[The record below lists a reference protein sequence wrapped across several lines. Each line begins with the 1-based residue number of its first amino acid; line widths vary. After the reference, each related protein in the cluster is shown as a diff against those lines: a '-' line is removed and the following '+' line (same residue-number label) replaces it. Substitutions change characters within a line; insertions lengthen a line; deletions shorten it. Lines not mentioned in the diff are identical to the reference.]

1 MVFEQINFIEKSKE
15 KYNTFKDIGCVMSL
29 EEFMSNVEDKVL
41 MDYDGS
47 GDLCYE
53 GEMITN
59 ASIHCD
65 DKLIIIGAKDS
76 QTRNWNELVSNSVSI
91 HDVDATVFCVS
102 SFYYE
107 FTFENFVKIFGYD
120 GFEVIWYNK

>member
-1 MVFEQINFIEKSKE
+1 M
-15 KYNTFKDIGCVMSL
+15 DL
-29 EEFMSNVEDKVL
+29 REFMSDIEDGVL

-47 GDLCYE
+47 GDLCYN

-59 ASIHCD
+59 ASIHCN

-76 QTRNWNELVSNSVSI
+76 QTRNWSELVSDSVSI

-102 SFYYE
+102 QFYYE

>member
-47 GDLCYE
+47 GDLCYK
-53 GEMITN
+53 GEIITN
-59 ASIHCD
+59 ASIRCD
-65 DKLIIIGAKDS
+65 DKLIIIGTEDNH
-76 QTRNWNELVSNSVSI
+76 TLDWNELAPDSVSI
-91 HDVDATVFCVS
+91 HDVNVTVFCVS

-107 FTFENFVKIFGYD
+107 FTFENFVKIFGYE